1 LLDHHETAEL
11 QLPKPIK
18 TTNQPNAQKVQKNS
32 ATFAKATITTQNVFC
47 KKNPKTTQ
55 ERHKAYSFAVRA

>member
-11 QLPKPIK
+11 QLPKPVRI
-18 TTNQPNAQKVQKNS
+18 TNQQNAQKKTKNS

-47 KKNPKTTQ
+47 KKIPKPPKRDTKLI
-55 ERHKAYSFAVRA
+55 HLL